1 MEQKMTMVIR
11 AVRNP
16 CTYYIMARSHK
27 RRLGEGT
34 GAEVEVEVTSL
45 LSQTVMMCREERLLF
60 NYLCMKI
67 QLPESRFQL

>member
-1 MEQKMTMVIR
+1 VISTSREQGKRSKEESLTMEQKMTMVIR

-34 GAEVEVEVTSL
+34 GAGVEVEATSL
-45 LSQTVMMCREERLLF
+45 LSQTVMM
-60 NYLCMKI
+60 
-67 QLPESRFQL
+67 

>member
-16 CTYYIMARSHK
+16 CTYYIMAGSHK

-34 GAEVEVEVTSL
+34 GAGFEVEATSL
-45 LSQTVMMCREERLLF
+45 LSQTVMM
-60 NYLCMKI
+60 
-67 QLPESRFQL
+67 

>member
-27 RRLGEGT
+27 RRIGDW
-34 GAEVEVEVTSL
+34 
-45 LSQTVMMCREERLLF
+45 
-60 NYLCMKI
+60 
-67 QLPESRFQL
+67 SRGWGRGDFIALTNCNDV

>member
-34 GAEVEVEVTSL
+34 VAWVEVETTSL
-45 LSQTVMMCREERLLF
+45 LSQTVMMCREESLLN
-60 NYLCMKI
+60 NYPYMKI
-67 QLPESRFQL
+67 QLSERRFQL